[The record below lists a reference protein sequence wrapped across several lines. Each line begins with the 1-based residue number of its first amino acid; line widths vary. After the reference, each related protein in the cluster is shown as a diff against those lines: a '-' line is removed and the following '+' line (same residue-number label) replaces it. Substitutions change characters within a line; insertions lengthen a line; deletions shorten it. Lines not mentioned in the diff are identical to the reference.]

1 MLLNPWPL
9 NTDYYIRIIWRACK
23 RTQTPGPRMLVLTNP
38 TISGVGAKG
47 LYVSQELQMLTH
59 YSLKS
64 TTQTFSQ
71 VCSFNPIPESWK
83 QWDMTVQW
91 PKALARTKAWLESWL
106 YHLLSRVWSVVKS
119 RWDNVCQGLGR
130 MLGLKYLIKM
140 TAISTVA
147 LQPYPSTNYPFS
159 LPTCLKLAFQ
169 YSLLLLTQPYY

>member
-1 MLLNPWPL
+1 MLLNPRPL
-9 NTDYYIRIIWRACK
+9 NTDYYIRITWRACK
-23 RTQTPGPRMLVLTNP
+23 RTETPGPRMLVLTNP
-38 TISGVGAKG
+38 TISGVGAKS

-71 VCSFNPIPESWK
+71 VCSFNPIPASWK
-83 QWDMTVQW
+83 QWVMTVTTS
-91 PKALARTKAWLESWL
+91 PSKNKSLARTLAVSLTV
-106 YHLLSRVWSVVKS
+106 RVWSMLKS
-119 RWDNVCQGLGR
+119 RSDNVCWGLGR

-147 LQPYPSTNYPFS
+147 LHPYPSTNYPSS

-169 YSLLLLTQPYY
+169 DSLLLLTQPYY